1 MGLQLGA
8 TRTSDEGAALAF
20 DRATTYQAT
29 FAWRTW
35 EGSKVAISLEVP
47 FLASPAF
54 TVAAAGGTLPKEYAA
69 LYLTPGVRLT
79 VHPNGLVCPCCC
91 SRWQTG
97 STIWLG
103 DHFPGAHGEVQALFV
118 RSPAMINC
126 SIASLLASRAAL
138 ISAMGPSFSHGKLRP
153 ILLLVERPDVSDMT
167 TRHQGST
174 NGFSS
179 AVGP

>member
-1 MGLQLGA
+1 MRLMTMCSAMVGP
-8 TRTSDEGAALAF
+8 RWRF

-54 TVAAAGGTLPKEYAA
+54 TVATAGGTLPKEYAA

-91 SRWQTG
+91 SRSQTARPARTPPR
-97 STIWLG
+97 SPRT
-103 DHFPGAHGEVQALFV
+103 VQA
-118 RSPAMINC
+118 R
-126 SIASLLASRAAL
+126 
-138 ISAMGPSFSHGKLRP
+138 
-153 ILLLVERPDVSDMT
+153 
-167 TRHQGST
+167 
-174 NGFSS
+174 
-179 AVGP
+179 